1 MAGEG
6 WGEAWAKKE
15 EARPKKMARGALEA
29 GGKVWWTPTALK
41 AQGFTLSRGVRAVIT
56 CVV

>member
-1 MAGEG
+1 MVGEG
-6 WGEAWAKKE
+6 GAWPKKE

-41 AQGFTLSRGVRAVIT
+41 AQGFTLSSGVRAVIT